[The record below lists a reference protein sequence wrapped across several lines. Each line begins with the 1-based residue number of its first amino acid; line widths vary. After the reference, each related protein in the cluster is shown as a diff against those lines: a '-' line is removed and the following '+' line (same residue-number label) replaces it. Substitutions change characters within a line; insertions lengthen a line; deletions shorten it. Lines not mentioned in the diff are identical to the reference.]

1 MAVHAPVKHA
11 PSTSRR
17 AGGKTPAPG
26 GAPAHRAARRSL
38 SPRKLWRQARTTLKG
53 SFVLLAGCIGLLALI
68 QTLLV
73 AQLFQH
79 ALDDLNTISR
89 DSIPSVDAAQVLAN
103 YVEDIDA
110 KAAGY
115 LATAGFTAQ
124 EPCTIPGVDIPG
136 LTLTVHDCDDH
147 SIAAEITLAN
157 KELYLAAHNV
167 TYPGERTA
175 IERIELGLQVY
186 ISNIRLMQYEYGLA
200 ESKTDPR
207 DPHLAQAYASYQVA
221 GLTLRHAIFPPITGE
236 ISSIPTLP
244 EPSVPDCV
252 LDGRTIPGTVWPLGS
267 LEENIDCLNN
277 INRTHLDS
285 AYADATAFLGVSAAI
300 ILGSCL
306 LLCGLLLLALWRMAK
321 VTHRVINP
329 GLGLAALVG
338 VIFCFGT
345 VLFAAH
351 LAGTHGAFGQ
361 ITVNAYGN
369 VSRSAQL
376 ERYLTTANAD
386 ESRWLIAVEFSDQ
399 ESMFAWSQDWLN
411 NVSQVNDLLHTAFAN
426 QSHPEEAQL
435 LQNMQANWDRFY
447 QIDAQIRQTASN
459 VANPNRVIDAER
471 LSTGDSNT
479 ALAGFVQEAEA
490 LAALNRSDYNQ
501 ALASTRATLT
511 QTILLSYIL
520 FPLIGLAAVWGIARR
535 LKEF

>member
-1 MAVHAPVKHA
+1 MVVHAPGKRAPA
-11 PSTSRR
+11 PSRQ
-17 AGGKTPAPG
+17 AGGNVSAPG
-26 GAPAHRAARRSL
+26 GAPLHQTLRRSISL
-38 SPRKLWRQARTTLKG
+38 KKLWRQARTTLKG
-53 SFVLLAGCIGLLALI
+53 SFALLAGCIGLLALI

-89 DSIPSVDAAQVLAN
+89 DSIPSVDAAQALAN
-103 YVEDIDA
+103 HVEDIDA
-110 KAAGY
+110 KAADY
-115 LATAGFTAQ
+115 LATAGFTSL
-124 EPCTIPGVDIPG
+124 EPCAIPGVQVPG
-136 LTLTVHDCDDH
+136 LTLTVHDCDDR

-244 EPSVPDCV
+244 ESSVPDCL
-252 LDGRTIPGTVWPLGS
+252 LDGRTIPGTDWPLGS
-267 LEENIDCLNN
+267 LEENIDCLNS
-277 INRTHLDS
+277 INKTHLDT
-285 AYADATAFLGVSAAI
+285 AYADAATFLGVSAVI
-300 ILGSCL
+300 ILVSCL
-306 LLCGLLLLALWRMAK
+306 LLCGLLLLAFWRMAK
-321 VTHRVINP
+321 VTHRAINP

-338 VIFCFGT
+338 MIFCFGT
-345 VLFAAH
+345 ILFAAH
-351 LAGTHGAFGQ
+351 LVGTHGAFGQ
-361 ITVNAYGN
+361 IAVDAYGN

-386 ESRWLIAVEFSDQ
+386 ESRWLIAVEFGDQ
-399 ESMFAWSQDWLN
+399 ASMDYWSQDWLN
-411 NVSQVNDLLHTAFAN
+411 DVSQVNDLLHTAFAN
-426 QSHPEEAQL
+426 QAHPEEAQL
-435 LQNMQANWDRFY
+435 LKNMQADWDRFY
-447 QIDAQIRQTASN
+447 QIDGQIRQAASN
-459 VANPNRVIDAER
+459 TATPNRVIDAER
-471 LSTGDSNT
+471 LSTGDSD
-479 ALAGFVQEAEA
+479 AAFMGFAQAAES
-490 LAALNRSDYNQ
+490 LGALNRGDYNHM
-501 ALASTRATLT
+501 LDTTRATLL